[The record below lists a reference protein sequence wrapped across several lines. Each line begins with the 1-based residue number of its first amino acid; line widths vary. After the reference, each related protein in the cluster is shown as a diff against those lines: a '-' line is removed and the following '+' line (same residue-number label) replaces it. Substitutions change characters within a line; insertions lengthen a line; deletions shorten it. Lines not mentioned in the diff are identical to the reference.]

1 MVRQCR
7 RSHFQ
12 WWYRWRAWSA
22 LHLKMWWHTR
32 HLSEIDS
39 ILFHVCCI
47 QCVGALI
54 FSDDTD
60 DEPEVHCTL
69 KDDDIRGI
77 CLRSTVFYSMLVACM
92 CEDCFSSDDTDDE
105 PEVHCTPK
113 HDDIRGICLRLT
125 VSYSMFVAF
134 NVSALLFSVMIQ
146 MTSLK
151 CIAL

>member
-1 MVRQCR
+1 M
-7 RSHFQ
+7 
-12 WWYRWRAWSA
+12 
-22 LHLKMWWHTR
+22 
-32 HLSEIDS
+32 
-39 ILFHVCCI
+39 
-47 QCVGALI
+47 
-54 FSDDTD
+54 
-60 DEPEVHCTL
+60 HCTL
-69 KDDDIRGI
+69 KYDDIRGI

-92 CEDCFSSDDTDDE
+92 CEHCYSSDDTDDE

-134 NVSALLFSVMIQ
+134 NVLALLFSVMIQ